1 MKSQDTALYCVLK
14 STKHF
19 HGVAHAKEMSVQ
31 EASVKDIQVGSSLAV
46 QGLGVHLLMQGVW
59 VRSLARDLRS
69 HMPTSQKTKTQITSN
84 IVTNSIKT

>member
-19 HGVAHAKEMSVQ
+19 HSVAHAKEMSVQ

-46 QGLGVHLLMQGVW
+46 QGLGVHLLMQGVC
-59 VRSLARDLRS
+59 LPAKKPK
-69 HMPTSQKTKTQITSN
+69 HKSQAIL
-84 IVTNSIKT
+84 